1 VVKATFYRGVGVV
14 ETALGP
20 SVVSSAV
27 SRPKNTTIMMTT
39 MTLLVRPGECL
50 ILAARCLFN
59 TLFMVLLPPMTWT
72 EARQPELNLSAKQM
86 SKLNSRT
93 TAKKEKEGGVTV
105 PVG

>member
-1 VVKATFYRGVGVV
+1 MVKATFYRGVGVV

-27 SRPKNTTIMMTT
+27 SRPKNTTKMMTM
-39 MTLLVRPGECL
+39 MTLLIRHGECL
-50 ILAARCLFN
+50 ILAARCSLS
-59 TLFMVLLPPMTWT
+59 TLFMVLMPPITWT
-72 EARQPELNLSAKQM
+72 EARQCELNLWATQM
-86 SKLNSRT
+86 SKLNSKT